1 MIVVDFH
8 QNKGQFIVAIVWPC
22 TTDKRTDVWSRGF
35 MIWKSILGCG
45 LWPRLKCGIKGSGPI
60 WATCEASFFTY
71 HKGREQGSVLL
82 SVPCTL
88 VMFHFDP
95 VHVKFFWVVN
105 CNILQDGPKLIC
117 DGIVYITFFIGF
129 VAIKGQIKLIHVC
142 FVR

>member
-22 TTDKRTDVWSRGF
+22 T
-35 MIWKSILGCG
+35 
-45 LWPRLKCGIKGSGPI
+45 
-60 WATCEASFFTY
+60 
-71 HKGREQGSVLL
+71 
-82 SVPCTL
+82 L

-95 VHVKFFWVVN
+95 VHVKFFCVVN

-129 VAIKGQIKLIHVC
+129 VAKKGQILTLNLHPI
-142 FVR
+142 F